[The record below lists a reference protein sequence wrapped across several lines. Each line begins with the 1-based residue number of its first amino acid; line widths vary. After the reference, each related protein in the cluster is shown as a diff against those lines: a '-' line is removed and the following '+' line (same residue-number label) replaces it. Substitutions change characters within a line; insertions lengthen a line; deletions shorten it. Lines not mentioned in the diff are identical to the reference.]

1 MYDLILDNCYIIDGS
16 GGSGYNA
23 DIGIKGEVIAAIGNL
38 KLQNSLQRI
47 QAHPMTVCPGFID
60 IHSHS
65 DLDIL
70 KHPFEVNKL
79 RQGVTTEVTGQCGL
93 SLFPFT
99 GRGARYFEQ
108 ILREYNRTMEIDWH
122 TAGEFFGRLEAT
134 GFGVNLAPLAG
145 HGALRVNTCGFS
157 PEAVSADTMEQ
168 MKHLLAEAMEQGA
181 FGMST
186 GLGYPPC
193 CFAATGEL
201 VELAKVLKGYGGIFT
216 AHIRDQGN
224 KLLES
229 VAEAIRVGEE
239 AGVPVDISHIK
250 ASGKRNW
257 GKLREALKLMDAARA
272 RGVDVICD
280 FYPYTSAENTLIY
293 ELPKWLNEE
302 GLDNCI
308 RRLGDAGVRERIAA
322 ELSERGASYWDAV
335 TVIRV
340 STQKNEEL
348 KGLTIGEIASYKN
361 KSAIDAICDLLIEE
375 KLGVEVV
382 AGVMCEDDVLGAA
395 VYPFAALGSDSYAQG
410 DDPSSF
416 YGHPRNYG
424 SFPRFIRK
432 YINDL
437 KAITLEEGVRR
448 MTSLPASFAGIKG
461 RGLIKEGN
469 YADIVVMDAEKTCDK
484 ATYKN
489 PSEYPEGIRYVII
502 NGVIQVED
510 GNVLQ
515 IPCGKVL
522 RRNA

>member
-1 MYDLILDNCYIIDGS
+1 
-16 GGSGYNA
+16 
-23 DIGIKGEVIAAIGNL
+23 
-38 KLQNSLQRI
+38 
-47 QAHPMTVCPGFID
+47 
-60 IHSHS
+60 
-65 DLDIL
+65 
-70 KHPFEVNKL
+70 
-79 RQGVTTEVTGQCGL
+79 
-93 SLFPFT
+93 
-99 GRGARYFEQ
+99 
-108 ILREYNRTMEIDWH
+108 
-122 TAGEFFGRLEAT
+122 
-134 GFGVNLAPLAG
+134 
-145 HGALRVNTCGFS
+145 
-157 PEAVSADTMEQ
+157 
-168 MKHLLAEAMEQGA
+168 
-181 FGMST
+181 
-186 GLGYPPC
+186 
-193 CFAATGEL
+193 

-448 MTSLPASFAGIKG
+448 MTSLPASFAG